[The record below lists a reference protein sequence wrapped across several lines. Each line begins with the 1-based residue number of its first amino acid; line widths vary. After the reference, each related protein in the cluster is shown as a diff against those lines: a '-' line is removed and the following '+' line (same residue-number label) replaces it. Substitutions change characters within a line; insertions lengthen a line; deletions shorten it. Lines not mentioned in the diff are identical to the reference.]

1 MVGIWRFGVRY
12 KFLLALIIG
21 YMFINGATKSYAGGW
36 LIYSKPEFKGKVIDA
51 ETKEPIEGAVVVAV
65 YSKQAIRIAPESV
78 GITINVKETLT
89 DKNGNFHIPSY
100 TTIIDPF
107 SWSKEVTLI
116 IFKPSYG
123 SFPHGRVYPP
133 KGMETRYEEFFSGEI
148 GEVKEVW
155 ITEPWKVGADHKKEK
170 VTFGIVELPQLKT
183 REERLKAKNSADIFG
198 ADFSTK
204 ELPLLYKAISEEN
217 KNLVIQ

>member
-1 MVGIWRFGVRY
+1 MLIRLVVVFISALLFNMVTVTY
-12 KFLLALIIG
+12 SHALWWMV
-21 YMFINGATKSYAGGW
+21 YH
-36 LIYSKPEFKGKVIDA
+36 KPSFQGKVIDA
-51 ETKEPIEGAVVVAV
+51 ETKEPIEGAVVVV
-65 YSKQAIRIAPESV
+65 TYSKKAIRIGPESV
-78 GITINVKETLT
+78 SIIVDVKESLT
-89 DKNGNFHIPSY
+89 DKDGIFHIPSY

-170 VTFGIVELPQLKT
+170 VTFGIVELPQLQT